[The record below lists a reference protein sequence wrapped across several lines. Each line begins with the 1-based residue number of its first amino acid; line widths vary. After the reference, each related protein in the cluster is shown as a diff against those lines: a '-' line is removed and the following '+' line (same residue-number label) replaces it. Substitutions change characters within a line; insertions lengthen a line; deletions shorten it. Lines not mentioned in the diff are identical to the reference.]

1 MLRQADSIQVRTL
14 MNTSLLDLWIMG
26 FAQRLAALRKT
37 KGWTQIELAE
47 RAELHVVQVRRYET
61 NVSEPSLE
69 AIRKL
74 AIALNVSA
82 DALLFE
88 ADEREP
94 GDDLKL
100 HFEAVSQLDADAQ
113 RSVLDVID
121 GLLLKHQA
129 TRMAR
134 RMPPSDTKTKPRRS
148 SGTRR

>member
-1 MLRQADSIQVRTL
+1 MTTTTL
-14 MNTSLLDLWIMG
+14 DHWFMG
-26 FAQRLAALRKT
+26 FAQRLTTLRKA

-74 AIALNVSA
+74 AVALSVGA

-88 ADEREP
+88 PDEREP

-100 HFEAVSQLDADAQ
+100 HFEAVSQLDSDAQ

-129 TRMAR
+129 NRMAMRSAQSEPKSKPQR
-134 RMPPSDTKTKPRRS
+134 RVSGSRR
-148 SGTRR
+148 

>member
-1 MLRQADSIQVRTL
+1 MTTTTL
-14 MNTSLLDLWIMG
+14 DHWFMG
-26 FAQRLAALRKT
+26 FAQRLTTLRKA

-74 AIALNVSA
+74 AVALSVGA

-88 ADEREP
+88 SDEREP

-100 HFEAVSQLDADAQ
+100 HFEAVSQLDSDAQ

-129 TRMAR
+129 NRMAMRSAQSEPKSKPQR
-134 RMPPSDTKTKPRRS
+134 RISGSRR
-148 SGTRR
+148 

>member
-1 MLRQADSIQVRTL
+1 MAVIRIMST
-14 MNTSLLDLWIMG
+14 TLLDRWIMG
-26 FAQRLAALRKT
+26 FAHRLAALRKA
-37 KGWTQIELAE
+37 KGWTQVELAE

-74 AIALNVSA
+74 AIALTVSS

-88 ADEREP
+88 PQEREP
-94 GDDLKL
+94 ADELKQ
-100 HFEAVSQLDADAQ
+100 HFEAVSQLDSDAQ

-129 TRMAR
+129 TRMAMRSGAIETKNKPQR
-134 RMPPSDTKTKPRRS
+134 RASGARR
-148 SGTRR
+148 